1 MKSSNSSVKLTP
13 TNLDT
18 KALMA
23 NFKADAMAEVSAGGI
38 LTEKG
43 ALIKIN

>member
-1 MKSSNSSVKLTP
+1 MM
-13 TNLDT
+13 TNI
-18 KALMA
+18 KG
-23 NFKADAMAEVSAGGI
+23 DAMTEVSAGGI